1 MTALQPARVEIA
13 RDVLARITR
22 RVADAEIGYARDDDV
37 EWKYGA
43 DAAWLASLR
52 DHWRDH
58 YDWRSAEAAFNAH
71 PQIAIPASGF

>member
-1 MTALQPARVEIA
+1 MSWRGSPGASPMPRSVTP
-13 RDVLARITR
+13 
-22 RVADAEIGYARDDDV
+22 DDDA